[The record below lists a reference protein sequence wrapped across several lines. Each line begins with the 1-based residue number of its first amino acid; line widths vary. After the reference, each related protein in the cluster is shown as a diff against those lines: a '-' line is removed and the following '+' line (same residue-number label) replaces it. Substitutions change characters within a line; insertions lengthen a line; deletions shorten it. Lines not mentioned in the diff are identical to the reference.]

1 MAELAGSRKQRYN
14 KGAQGCDEQKIFSNS
29 FLMITE
35 LIAAVAEFF
44 TFNAAH
50 MVLTLN
56 MEHRHLGR
64 AASPSDS
71 SL

>member
-14 KGAQGCDEQKIFSNS
+14 KGAEGCDEQKIFSNS

-44 TFNAAH
+44 TFNPAH
-50 MVLTLN
+50 VVLTFYV
-56 MEHRHLGR
+56 EHRHFC
-64 AASPSDS
+64 
-71 SL
+71 